1 MAACAA
7 LLPNKSRWL
16 NPVCSDSSSARLRA
30 GLRAISSAVST
41 VVLAGRRR
49 TSSGKR
55 VASTITGSF
64 CAKELVIHRPAS
76 TPVNARSIE
85 ASLASSPTP
94 QRLRKTSRP
103 VSGLTSKGTREIH
116 LPNPK
121 DARLPTRTARSGL
134 VGHPHS
140 LTVAGAVQAFHL
152 FPEHPKAS
160 RYHSRMRWVALFL
173 WFVSSHPA
181 LSQPVVRDDYGNE
194 VRLAAPAVRIV
205 GLAPHLT

>member
-16 NPVCSDSSSARLRA
+16 NPVCSESSSARFRA

-41 VVLAGRRR
+41 VVLAGKRR

-85 ASLASSPTP
+85 ASLASSPTH

-103 VSGLTSKGTREIH
+103 VSGLTS
-116 LPNPK
+116 L
-121 DARLPTRTARSGL
+121 DARLPARTARSGL
-134 VGHPHS
+134 VEHPHS
-140 LTVAGAVQAFHL
+140 LTVAGAVQASPL
-152 FPEHPKAS
+152 FPEHQKAS

-173 WFVSSHPA
+173 CFVSSHPA
-181 LSQPVVRDDYGNE
+181 LSQRVVRD
-194 VRLAAPAVRIV
+194 
-205 GLAPHLT
+205 